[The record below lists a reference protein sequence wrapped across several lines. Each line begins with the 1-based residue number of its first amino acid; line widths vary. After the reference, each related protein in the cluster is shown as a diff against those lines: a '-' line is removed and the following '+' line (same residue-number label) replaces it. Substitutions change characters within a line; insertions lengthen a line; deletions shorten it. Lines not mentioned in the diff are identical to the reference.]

1 MDNIMREFV
10 ETLKT
15 DLAKGDAGDASAYDF
30 IAENYMSFSKS
41 ELADIIK
48 ELLYAVWHSKEFHDI
63 SHLDYEQILDAAA
76 EELSYRYDLTE
87 D

>member
-1 MDNIMREFV
+1 MDNAMKEFV
-10 ETLKT
+10 ETLKA
-15 DLAKGDAGDASAYDF
+15 DLAKGDASAYDF
-30 IAENYMSFSKS
+30 IAQNYMGFSKS

-63 SHLDYEQILDAAA
+63 SRLDYEQILDAAA

>member
-1 MDNIMREFV
+1 MDNAMKEFV

-15 DLAKGDAGDASAYDF
+15 DLAKGDASAYDV

-48 ELLYAVWHSKEFHDI
+48 ELLYAVWHSAEFHDI
-63 SHLDYEQILDAAA
+63 SHLDYEHILDAAA